1 MCWRVLSALKVKVES
16 EGKVWSLSGH
26 DRETWSKTESTG
38 PPATGADATPSLHSH
53 KQWGRGGQQKQR
65 APAALEVKHSSS
77 LDFFSIGHWSWH
89 SPLPRVNDLA
99 SKPCVPWLI
108 YTLCAMYFVNMKLW
122 KRRMISRW
130 KIQPPYWLFVSTWPL
145 LLQFS
150 ANCSPPF
157 YREK

>member
-53 KQWGRGGQQKQR
+53 KQWGRGGQQQQQP
-65 APAALEVKHSSS
+65 APTAWEVKHSS
-77 LDFFSIGHWSWH
+77 LDFFRVGHWSWH

-99 SKPCVPWLI
+99 SKPCALAYLYPMCYVFCEHKVVKETDDIKMKDTTSILI
-108 YTLCAMYFVNMKLW
+108 VCVNTAPASPFLC
-122 KRRMISRW
+122 
-130 KIQPPYWLFVSTWPL
+130 
-145 LLQFS
+145 
-150 ANCSPPF
+150 
-157 YREK
+157 